1 MPDYLSYAILGKT
14 FQSNP
19 AIRFSILGVGLFT
32 KKRVTLLSLLAA
44 ITMAYYAPQDYQF
57 LTRSVAWHVLH
68 GDSLFVA
75 GYRIAVPSHWFVE
88 QLASD
93 DAHLLNARTGEAI
106 WLRSLPKPSM
116 FTLAAWSDFV
126 QNQMNDVGNPITGRS
141 ELSVAGEPFVCFE
154 RDFQVNVPAGASA
167 NPSPPT
173 GHLPSVEC
181 NSAGLLDVM
190 FFAGTHVAPARDYSE
205 FYSLMASIEK
215 TSR

>member
-1 MPDYLSYAILGKT
+1 M
-14 FQSNP
+14 
-19 AIRFSILGVGLFT
+19 T
-32 KKRVTLLSLLAA
+32 KKRVTLLCLLAA
-44 ITMAYYAPQDYQF
+44 ITIAYYAPQHYQI

-75 GYRIAVPSHWFVE
+75 GYRIAVPSQWFVE

-116 FTLAAWSDFV
+116 FTLTAWSDFV
-126 QNQMNDVGNPITGRS
+126 QS

-154 RDFQVNVPAGASA
+154 RDFQVNVPAGASG
-167 NPSPPT
+167 NPSPQT

-190 FFAGTHVAPARDYSE
+190 FFAGTHVAPPYDYSE

>member
-1 MPDYLSYAILGKT
+1 MV
-14 FQSNP
+14 F
-19 AIRFSILGVGLFT
+19 FT
-32 KKRVTLLSLLAA
+32 KKWITLLCLLAVIA
-44 ITMAYYAPQDYQF
+44 IADYTPQHYQF

-68 GDSLFVA
+68 GDSLSVA
-75 GYRIAVPSHWFVE
+75 GYRVAVPSQWFVE
-88 QLASD
+88 QLAPD

-116 FTLAAWSDFV
+116 FTLSAWTNFV
-126 QNQMNDVGNPITGRS
+126 QNQMNDVRNPITGRS

-154 RDFQVNVPAGASA
+154 RDDSQGNVPAGTSA
-167 NPSPPT
+167 NPSPQT

-190 FFAGTHVAPARDYSE
+190 FFAGSHVPTARDYSD
-205 FYSLMASIEK
+205 FYSLMGSIEK

>member
-1 MPDYLSYAILGKT
+1 M
-14 FQSNP
+14 
-19 AIRFSILGVGLFT
+19 RRFT
-32 KKRVTLLSLLAA
+32 KTRVTLLCLAA
-44 ITMAYYAPQDYQF
+44 IAIADYAPQHYQF

-68 GDSLFVA
+68 GDSLSVA
-75 GYRIAVPSHWFVE
+75 GYRVAVPSQWFVE

-93 DAHLLNARTGEAI
+93 DAHLLNVRTGEAI

-126 QNQMNDVGNPITGRS
+126 QNQMNDVGNPIIGRS

-167 NPSPPT
+167 NPSPQT

-190 FFAGTHVAPARDYSE
+190 FFAGTHAPPAHDYSE